1 MGLICEA
8 FKVKGQ
14 VALEFLQSI
23 PKPLSHTEEMI
34 ARSLKVYAPYLNN
47 RCEFDLTN
55 SRSVVR
61 DYDSHFTPLDVAYI
75 QKVIEFERQER
86 Q

>member
-8 FKVKGQ
+8 FGVKGR

-23 PKPLSHTEEMI
+23 PKPMSHTEEMI

-47 RCEFDLTN
+47 CCEFELTN
-55 SRSVVR
+55 SQSIVLN
-61 DYDSHFTPLDVAYI
+61 YDSHFTPLDVAYI
-75 QKVIEFERQER
+75 RRVIQFERQNR
-86 Q
+86 T